1 MSDIKILYVDDEQN
15 NLNSFK
21 AAFRR
26 SYIVFTAISA
36 KEALDILEQ
45 NDIHVIIADQRMPE
59 ISGVELFKMIQ
70 EQNHLATRML
80 LTGYTDINTLAEAIN
95 EGHIFRYITKP
106 WNELELD
113 TAIKNGFEFYRAKI
127 ELRNKVEELQKTND
141 DLNRFIYS
149 ISHELKAPL
158 ASILGVVNLVKLEND
173 NKNETT
179 EEYWS
184 IIEESCLRLD
194 RNLTNML
201 QYYKNR
207 KPTNENEEIN
217 FEELI
222 NDLISLHNRAT
233 PAEGE
238 LTFIKNIH
246 QPVKFFGDKFR
257 IEIILSNLISNAI
270 KYQKPEEKDKKVIIN
285 AEINPQEAKLE
296 IKDNGLGV
304 SVISQE
310 KIFTPFFRG
319 DYQKGTGL
327 GLFIAKEA
335 LEKINGTI
343 KMESVVGE
351 GTSFSITI
359 PNSNQTFINTMDK

>member
-1 MSDIKILYVDDEQN
+1 VSDIKILYVDDEQN

-36 KEALDILEQ
+36 KEALNVLEQ

-70 EQNHLATRML
+70 GQNHLATRML
-80 LTGYTDINTLAEAIN
+80 LTGYTDINTLAEAVN

-113 TAIKNGFEFYRAKI
+113 TAIKNGFEFYKAKI
-127 ELRNKVEELQKTND
+127 ELNKKVEELQKTND
-141 DLNRFIYS
+141 DLNRFVYS

-158 ASILGVVNLVKLEND
+158 ASILGVVNLVKLENK
-173 NKNETT
+173 NKSETT
-179 EEYWS
+179 EEYWN
-184 IIEESCLRLD
+184 IIENSCLRLD

-207 KPTNENEEIN
+207 KLANEKEEIN

-222 NDLISLHNRAT
+222 SDLISLHNRAT
-233 PAEGE
+233 SAQGE
-238 LTFIKNIH
+238 LTFIKNIQ
-246 QPVKFFGDKFR
+246 QPVVFYGDKFR

-270 KYQKPEEKDKKVIIN
+270 KYQNPEEVEKKVIIN
-285 AEINPQEAKLE
+285 AEINPQEAKFE
-296 IKDNGLGV
+296 IKDNGLGI
-304 SVISQE
+304 SVDAQE
-310 KIFTPFFRG
+310 KLFTPFFRG
-319 DYQKGTGL
+319 DYQKGSGL
-327 GLFIAKEA
+327 GLYIAKEA
-335 LEKINGTI
+335 LEKMNGTI
-343 KMESVVGE
+343 KMESVAGK
-351 GTSFSITI
+351 GTNFIITI
-359 PNSNQTFINTMDK
+359 PNSNQTIINTMAK